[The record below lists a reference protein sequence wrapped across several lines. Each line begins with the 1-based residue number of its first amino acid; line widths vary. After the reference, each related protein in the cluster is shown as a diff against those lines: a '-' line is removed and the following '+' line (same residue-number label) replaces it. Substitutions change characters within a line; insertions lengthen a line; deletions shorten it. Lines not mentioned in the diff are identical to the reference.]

1 MFYRLCIALCL
12 AVMFM
17 VYAAAMLFSVPM
29 IRLGRVALQTARPQ
43 TRATLWFLFRLAPFA
58 LAAMVSLGLALPSFL
73 ELEPHA
79 TGEMMNWRLLA
90 LAGLGAAVLA
100 AIVGRIVRLL
110 STTWALERRWITQSQ
125 KLGLADVPCPVYS
138 VSDASSLL
146 AVTGFFRPQVF
157 ISCDVAEALTREEL
171 SAALAHE
178 LAHVRR
184 FDNLKQLLLKSTQV
198 PLRAFRGADAE
209 WTNASEIAADESA
222 VTRGASPLELSSALI
237 KVGRL
242 SGTMLAPQRLAAS
255 HLVPCGCGSAT
266 GMRAAHLRA
275 LLENEPS
282 PATSTG
288 DSEGF
293 GGKALAAVCFVLI
306 YFASVTTLLPAVHEA
321 LEFLVR

>member
-17 VYAAAMLFSVPM
+17 VYAAAMLFSIPT
-29 IRLGRVALQTARPQ
+29 IKLGRVALKTARPQ
-43 TRATLWFLFRLAPFA
+43 TRATLWFLFRLAPVA

-73 ELEPHA
+73 ELEPHS
-79 TGEMMNWRLLA
+79 TGEMMSWRLLA

-100 AIVGRIVRLL
+100 AIIGRIVRLL

-125 KLGLADVPCPVYS
+125 KLRLADVPCPVYS

-146 AVTGFFRPQVF
+146 AVTGIFRPRVF
-157 ISCDVAEALTREEL
+157 VSCDVAEALTGEEL

-184 FDNLKQLLLKSTQV
+184 FDNLKQLLLKSTQM

-222 VTRGASPLELSSALI
+222 VTRGASPLELSSALV

-266 GMRAAHLRA
+266 RMRAAHLRA
-275 LLENEPS
+275 LLENEPW
-282 PATSTG
+282 PATSAG
-288 DSEGF
+288 DSGGL
-293 GGKALAAVCFVLI
+293 GGKALGAFFVLI

>member
-17 VYAAAMLFSVPM
+17 VYAAAMLFSIPT
-29 IRLGRVALQTARPQ
+29 IKLGRVALKTARPQ
-43 TRATLWFLFRLAPFA
+43 TRAALWFLFRLAPVA

-73 ELEPHA
+73 ELEPHS
-79 TGEMMNWRLLA
+79 TGEMMSWRLLA

-100 AIVGRIVRLL
+100 AIIGRIVRLL

-125 KLGLADVPCPVYS
+125 KLRLADVPCPVYS

-146 AVTGFFRPQVF
+146 AVTGIFRPRVF
-157 ISCDVAEALTREEL
+157 VSRDVAEALTGEEL

-222 VTRGASPLELSSALI
+222 VTRGASPLELSSALV
-237 KVGRL
+237 KVGRF

-266 GMRAAHLRA
+266 RMRAAHLRA
-275 LLENEPS
+275 LLENEPW
-282 PATSTG
+282 PATSAG
-288 DSEGF
+288 DSGGL
-293 GGKALAAVCFVLI
+293 GGKALGAFFVLI